1 MVFEYRIPTS
11 TTDIINDDR
20 RMTLQSELIAR
31 WHSEMFTVLLYAKR
45 TAKILTKQNTT
56 AHIRAA
62 VERTSVGYTVARRNV
77 GIMEPARLQMESEAL
92 KKAKEYRK
100 RKKHFIG
107 GRAIAT
113 Q

>member
-1 MVFEYRIPTS
+1 
-11 TTDIINDDR
+11 
-20 RMTLQSELIAR
+20 
-31 WHSEMFTVLLYAKR
+31 
-45 TAKILTKQNTT
+45 
-56 AHIRAA
+56 
-62 VERTSVGYTVARRNV
+62 VGYTVARRNV